1 MLIFSSSEFKKRSLS
16 IKASNAEMAKLL
28 GFDGKHAADKV
39 RAIESGRAAATLP
52 VQRLAEYMQQGF
64 RLGDI
69 NGDTS
74 EPMPNYLRCAD
85 LEGERDP
92 EWVFYT
98 RYPRFIGRV
107 TSQEPVAGTHCARV
121 DDSRWLIVTLWVD
134 APLLTSYHFE
144 KVEQA
149 AALYAKHAE
158 KAHTS

>member
-1 MLIFSSSEFKKRSLS
+1 MLIFSSSEFKKLRLS

-52 VQRLAEYMQQGF
+52 VQRLAKYMQQGF
-64 RLGDI
+64 RLGDM

-74 EPMPNYLRCAD
+74 ESLPDFLLCAD
-85 LEGERDP
+85 IEGEREH

-98 RYPRFIGRV
+98 RYPRFIGRI
-107 TSQEPVAGTHCARV
+107 TSQEPFAGTHCARL
-121 DDSRWLIVTLWVD
+121 DDGRWLIITLFIDV
-134 APLLTSYHFE
+134 PLPYPYE
-144 KVEQA
+144 KLEQA
-149 AALYAKHAE
+149 AALYAKHTE